1 MKEKYFTCIIAINE
15 QGFIYTQIN
24 PKTKKFCFPI
34 VEEPNNTFDRMF
46 ITSALSNFVGPHR
59 LPTGFNYKDI
69 EYTYNKGDTIII
81 ISYVVLSFKGNKNFA
96 SNLKSI
102 WLSPYYAIEE
112 AYNDVSKKYLSYYNQ
127 DNMQKD
133 ISYDTRKLFAKEY
146 ILNNIDYYKQIID
159 FTKHVLANKIKTG
172 CQTSD
177 EAAKSF
183 ILRNKKDPYIMKHK
197 DLFTKEV
204 TNAYAFYD
212 MDY

>member
-46 ITSALSNFVGPHR
+46 ITSALSNFVGPHH
-59 LPTGFNYKDI
+59 LPTGLNYKDI
-69 EYTYNKGDTIII
+69 EYTHNKGDTKVI
-81 ISYVVLSFKGNKNFA
+81 ISYVELSFKGNKNFA

-102 WLSPYYAIEE
+102 WLPPYYAIEE

-133 ISYDTRKLFAKEY
+133 ISYDTRKLFTKEF

-159 FTKHVLANKIKTG
+159 FIKYVIANKIK
-172 CQTSD
+172 
-177 EAAKSF
+177 
-183 ILRNKKDPYIMKHK
+183 RNATTIKII
-197 DLFTKEV
+197 
-204 TNAYAFYD
+204 
-212 MDY
+212 

>member
-46 ITSALSNFVGPHR
+46 ITSALSNFVGPHH

-69 EYTYNKGDTIII
+69 EYTYNKGDTII

-102 WLSPYYAIEE
+102 WLPPYYAIEE

-133 ISYDTRKLFAKEY
+133 ILMIQENYLLK
-146 ILNNIDYYKQIID
+146 NISLITLIIIS
-159 FTKHVLANKIKTG
+159 K
-172 CQTSD
+172 
-177 EAAKSF
+177 
-183 ILRNKKDPYIMKHK
+183 
-197 DLFTKEV
+197 
-204 TNAYAFYD
+204 
-212 MDY
+212 

>member
-46 ITSALSNFVGPHR
+46 ITSALSNFVGPHH
-59 LPTGFNYKDI
+59 LPTGLNYKDI
-69 EYTYNKGDTIII
+69 EYTYNKGDTKVI
-81 ISYVVLSFKGNKNFA
+81 ISYVELSFKGNKNFA

-102 WLSPYYAIEE
+102 WLPPYYAIEE
-112 AYNDVSKKYLSYYNQ
+112 AY
-127 DNMQKD
+127 
-133 ISYDTRKLFAKEY
+133 AKEF

-159 FTKHVLANKIKTG
+159 FIKYVIANKIKTG
-172 CQTSD
+172 CLTSD

-183 ILRNKKDPYIMKHK
+183 ILRNKKNPYIMKYR
-197 DLFTKEV
+197 DFFTKEV
-204 TNAYAFYD
+204 IKAYEFYNID
-212 MDY
+212 

>member
-1 MKEKYFTCIIAINE
+1 MCPTIFSFFKKRTPLCIIE
-15 QGFIYTQIN
+15 
-24 PKTKKFCFPI
+24 
-34 VEEPNNTFDRMF
+34 
-46 ITSALSNFVGPHR
+46 L
-59 LPTGFNYKDI
+59 L
-69 EYTYNKGDTIII
+69 
-81 ISYVVLSFKGNKNFA
+81 
-96 SNLKSI
+96 
-102 WLSPYYAIEE
+102 PYYAIEE

-204 TNAYAFYD
+204 TNAYEFYD

>member
-1 MKEKYFTCIIAINE
+1 MKEKYFTSIIALNE

-34 VEEPNNTFDRMF
+34 VEEPNNTFDRSF
-46 ITSALSNFVGPHR
+46 ITSALSNFVGSHNVQKE
-59 LPTGFNYKDI
+59 LNYKDI
-69 EYTYNKGDTIII
+69 EYTYNKGDTKVI
-81 ISYVVLSFKGNKNFA
+81 ISYVVLSFKGNKNFD

-102 WLSPYYAIEE
+102 WLPTYYALEE

-127 DNMQKD
+127 DNIKKD
-133 ISYDTRKLFAKEY
+133 ISYDTRKIFAKEY
-146 ILNNIDYYKQIID
+146 IRNNIDYYKQIID
-159 FTKHVLANKIKTG
+159 FTKYVLANKIKTG

-183 ILRNKKDPYIMKHK
+183 IFKNKNNPYIMKHK

-204 TNAYAFYD
+204 INAYEFYD

>member
-46 ITSALSNFVGPHR
+46 ITSALSNFVGSHH
-59 LPTGFNYKDI
+59 LPTGLNYKDI
-69 EYTYNKGDTIII
+69 EYTYNKGDTKVI
-81 ISYVVLSFKGNKNFA
+81 ISYVELSFKGNKNFA

-102 WLSPYYAIEE
+102 WLPPYYAIEE

-133 ISYDTRKLFAKEY
+133 ISYDTRKLFAKEF

-159 FTKHVLANKIKTG
+159 FIKYVIANKIKTG
-172 CQTSD
+172 CLTSD

-183 ILRNKKDPYIMKHK
+183 
-197 DLFTKEV
+197 
-204 TNAYAFYD
+204 
-212 MDY
+212 

>member
-1 MKEKYFTCIIAINE
+1 MKEKYFTCIIATNE

-24 PKTKKFCFPI
+24 PKTKKFYFPI

-46 ITSALSNFVGPHR
+46 ITSALSSFVGPHN
-59 LPTGFNYKDI
+59 LQTGLNYKDI
-69 EYTYNKGDTIII
+69 EYTYNKCDTKVIIN
-81 ISYVVLSFKGNKNFA
+81 YVVLSFKGNKTFD

-102 WLSPYYAIEE
+102 WLPPYYAIEE
-112 AYNDVSKKYLSYYNQ
+112 AYNDISKKYLSYYNQ

-172 CQTSD
+172 CSTSD

-183 ILRNKKDPYIMKHK
+183 IFRNKKNPYIMKHE
-197 DLFTKEV
+197 DLFIKEV
-204 TNAYAFYD
+204 INAYKFYD

>member
-1 MKEKYFTCIIAINE
+1 
-15 QGFIYTQIN
+15 
-24 PKTKKFCFPI
+24 
-34 VEEPNNTFDRMF
+34 MF
-46 ITSALSNFVGPHR
+46 ITSALSNFVGPHH

-69 EYTYNKGDTIII
+69 EYTYNKGDTII

-102 WLSPYYAIEE
+102 WLPPYYAIEE

-133 ISYDTRKLFAKEY
+133 ISYDTRKLFAKEF

-204 TNAYAFYD
+204 TNAYEFYD

>member
-1 MKEKYFTCIIAINE
+1 MNEKYFTCIIATNE

-46 ITSALSNFVGPHR
+46 TTSALSSFVGPHN
-59 LPTGFNYKDI
+59 LQTGLNYKDI
-69 EYTYNKGDTIII
+69 EYTYNKGDTKVI
-81 ISYVVLSFKGNKNFA
+81 ISYVVLSFKENKTFN
-96 SNLKSI
+96 SNLKAI
-102 WLSPYYAIEE
+102 WLPPYYALEE

-133 ISYDTRKLFAKEY
+133 ISYDTRKLFTKEY
-146 ILNNIDYYKQIID
+146 ILNNIDYYKEIID

-183 ILRNKKDPYIMKHK
+183 IFRNKNNPYIMKHK

-204 TNAYAFYD
+204 INAYEFYD